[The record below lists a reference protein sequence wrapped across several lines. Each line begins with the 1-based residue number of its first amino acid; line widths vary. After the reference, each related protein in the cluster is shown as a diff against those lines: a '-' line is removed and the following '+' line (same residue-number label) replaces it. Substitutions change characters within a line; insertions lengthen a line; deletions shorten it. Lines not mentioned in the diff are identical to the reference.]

1 MKKDRKYQI
10 PKKSKRYH
18 KANVIYICSVI
29 TMFGAIGIALL
40 VIPKNAVS
48 TTVPDGGSLSQ
59 SSMGSSQ
66 SCSSGSYSSSSRP
79 EIRPITSTSELSV
92 PYASIPS
99 IPAPPSGSTGGGSST
114 KTTVPDPI
122 VIPSSTV
129 TVSSTVTA
137 SSTVIPSSSV
147 SSSTHESSAP
157 IPSVSSIK
165 NSEIPKASIPVNTSG
180 STSFVNGIAIV
191 GTRAMALYNPN
202 PATFG
207 VYAEAVNK
215 YKQALPDVNVYC
227 LLIPTA
233 CEFYGSAEVN
243 ARCASQRDH
252 INLVVDKLDNV
263 KSVDAYSALA
273 AHLNEDIYLRT
284 DHHWAAL
291 GGYYAARE
299 FAKAAGVP
307 LLPLSD
313 YKERVNTGY
322 VGTMYGY
329 TNNSAVMKNNPEDFV
344 YHVPQTVDWTAT
356 YYNFKLSGNK
366 VTGMYDPMDAAYFI
380 NYGDNSSDN
389 YCTFM
394 GGDAK
399 IVRVKTSTKNG
410 RRLAVFKESFGNT
423 IPGYLFGSFE
433 EIYVLDERYFPYNA
447 IDFVKE
453 KGITD
458 LLFANNTTGAGNPSI
473 CAHLDENRTQKDM
486 QF

>member
-29 TMFGAIGIALL
+29 TMFSAIGIALL

-48 TTVPDGGSLSQ
+48 TTVPDGSHSSLSSSQ
-59 SSMGSSQ
+59 SSF
-66 SCSSGSYSSSSRP
+66 SSSYTSSARP
-79 EIRPITSTSELSV
+79 EIRPITSTGTSELSV

-99 IPAPPSGSTGGGSST
+99 APSQSSGSMGGGSST
-114 KTTVPDPI
+114 HTSVSNPS
-122 VIPSSTV
+122 VIP
-129 TVSSTVTA
+129 SSTVTA
-137 SSTVIPSSSV
+137 SSTFTVSSTTV
-147 SSSTHESSAP
+147 SSSTVVSSSAPESSVP

-165 NSEIPKASIPVNTSG
+165 NSKIPKASIPVNTSG

-215 YKQALPDVNVYC
+215 YKQALPDVNIYC
-227 LLIPTA
+227 MLIPTA

-243 ARCASQRDH
+243 ARCASQLEH
-252 INLVVDKLDNV
+252 INIVVDKLNNV

-273 AHLNEDIYLRT
+273 AHINEDIYLRT

-299 FAKAAGVP
+299 FAKAANVP
-307 LLPLSD
+307 FLPLSD
-313 YKERVNTGY
+313 YDERVNTGY

-329 TNNSAVMKNNPEDFV
+329 TNNSAVMKNNPENFV

-366 VTGMYDPMDAAYFI
+366 VTGMYDPMNAAYFI

-399 IVRVKTSTKNG
+399 IVHVKTSTKNG

>member
-10 PKKSKRYH
+10 PKKSKRFH
-18 KANVIYICSVI
+18 KANVIYICSII

-48 TTVPDGGSLSQ
+48 TTVPDGGTSSMIGAQ
-59 SSMGSSQ
+59 SSF
-66 SCSSGSYSSSSRP
+66 SSRYSGGYPRSSDP
-79 EIRPITSTSELSV
+79 EIRPITSSGTSEYSV

-99 IPAPPSGSTGGGSST
+99 LPPPSSESTGGGFST
-114 KTTVPDPI
+114 HSTASDPI
-122 VIPSSTV
+122 TIP
-129 TVSSTVTA
+129 SSTVTA
-137 SSTVIPSSSV
+137 SSAVIPTSTAV
-147 SSSTHESSAP
+147 SSSTPESSAP
-157 IPSVSSIK
+157 IPSVSSVK
-165 NSEIPKASIPVNTSG
+165 NSGIPKASIPVNTSG

-191 GTRAMALYNPN
+191 GTRAMALYNPD

-243 ARCASQRDH
+243 ARCASQREH
-252 INLVVDKLDNV
+252 INLVVDKLNNV

-273 AHLNEDIYLRT
+273 AHINEDIYLRT

-307 LLPLSD
+307 FLPLSD
-313 YKERVNTGY
+313 YNERVNTGY

-344 YHVPQTVDWTAT
+344 YHVPKTVDWTAT

-366 VTGMYDPMDAAYFI
+366 VTGMYEPMNAAYFI

-399 IVRVKTSTKNG
+399 IVHVKTSTKNG